1 MAATAEQIVTAYL
14 EHYVLVHLIMLN
26 VLLTLVTILHRMSL
40 LMVVVLVTNLVIQIV
55 NAAILVFLV
64 LLTNASP
71 ELHHCVLFP
80 SLTLL

>member
-14 EHYVLVHLIMLN
+14 EHYVLVQFIMLSA
-26 VLLTLVTILHRMSL
+26 LLIPVTILHRTSL

-55 NAAILVFLV
+55 NVAILVFLV
-64 LLTNASP
+64 LLTNAP
-71 ELHHCVLFP
+71 LELHHCVLIP